1 MWQQPPENTL
11 ESLRHAI
18 QHNDGIEFDV
28 RLTQDQELVIH
39 HDVKISVPKAK
50 QPHSFAWT
58 ENHTL
63 DELTSQGWKVSEL
76 ETSLDIKFEA
86 NPSTPAI
93 IGLFKEN

>member
-63 DELTSQGWKVSEL
+63 DELTSQG
-76 ETSLDIKFEA
+76 
-86 NPSTPAI
+86 
-93 IGLFKEN
+93 